1 MYFLLAFKKRPA
13 VKPERRE
20 TPDVPPSAFRLPPSA
35 FRLPPSAFRLPPS
48 VFRLPSSVFRLP
60 SSVFRLLVF
69 LLSVGLVCWRQPTM
83 VASPPPG
90 LADSLSTPALRS
102 GLIQLKIARID
113 GSNSV
118 FLCLPSRPTPANP
131 HPQPIILLLHP
142 GGFTSGSVF
151 RSPDFPPRLSSYLLV
166 GKPSQHSDRLAMRGL
181 SGTSDFPD

>member
-35 FRLPPSAFRLPPS
+35 FRLPSF
-48 VFRLPSSVFRLP
+48 VFRLP
-60 SSVFRLLVF
+60 RLLVF